1 LVRFGSFLNSSRGR
15 PNGWLFMRL
24 LSTQDEGH
32 LESIVYFLSEA
43 LRAAI
48 EAGDSL
54 QQCGCGM
61 PQLDQSMD
69 CGEITE
75 RLASFRHYIQ
85 ALWSREVMMMA
96 KILRARELAKE
107 LRIHDAELR
116 PEIDTFR
123 LATVS
128 SADIQDMLLPD
139 AQNLF
144 NGAVEPRRFIEARGW
159 SSMTDV
165 SSGEPLLGYRVAG
178 HVDVRLLLDACEAL
192 HFGLAARYGF
202 DSLRSRAGGETEEAM
217 LLDEVVEAPM
227 LLTELGDIV
236 SEGPAIVPFDWRS
249 IFPIQPAVRH

>member
-1 LVRFGSFLNSSRGR
+1 
-15 PNGWLFMRL
+15 MRL

-54 QQCGCGM
+54 QQCGCDM

-69 CGEITE
+69 CAEITE

-85 ALWSREVMMMA
+85 ALWSREVLMIA
-96 KILRARELAKE
+96 KILRARDLAKE
-107 LRIHDAELR
+107 LRIHEPELR

-128 SADIQDMLLPD
+128 SADLQEMLLPD

-144 NGAVEPRRFIEARGW
+144 NGAVEPRRFIAARGW
-159 SSMTDV
+159 NAIAD
-165 SSGEPLLGYRVAG
+165 SGSGNPLLGYRVAG

-192 HFGLAARYGF
+192 HFGIAARYGF
-202 DSLRSRAGGETEEAM
+202 DSLPPRIQVAAEEEEEAM
-217 LLDEVVEAPM
+217 LLDDVVEAPM
-227 LLTELGDIV
+227 LLTELGEIV
-236 SEGPAIVPFDWRS
+236 SDGPAPVPALDWRRT
-249 IFPIQPAVRH
+249 FPIQPALRH

>member
-1 LVRFGSFLNSSRGR
+1 MRF
-15 PNGWLFMRL
+15 
-24 LSTQDEGH
+24 LSTHDEGH

-48 EAGDSL
+48 EAGDTLRQS
-54 QQCGCGM
+54 GCDM
-61 PQLDQSMD
+61 PQLDHGMD
-69 CGEITE
+69 CGELAD

-85 ALWSREVMMMA
+85 GLWSREVMMVA

-107 LRIHDAELR
+107 LRAHEPELR

-144 NGAVEPRRFIEARGW
+144 NGAVQPKRFLETRGY
-159 SSMTDV
+159 STIGDGE
-165 SSGEPLLGYRVAG
+165 SGNQLLGYRIAG

-202 DSLRSRAGGETEEAM
+202 DALPVRALIAHVDEEAM
-217 LLDEVVEAPM
+217 LLEDVVDAPLLLSELDEM
-227 LLTELGDIV
+227 LADTRTVFPL
-236 SEGPAIVPFDWRS
+236 DWRS
-249 IFPIQPAVRH
+249 TFPIQPGLPH

>member
-1 LVRFGSFLNSSRGR
+1 
-15 PNGWLFMRL
+15 MRL

-32 LESIVYFLSEA
+32 LGSIVYFLSEA
-43 LRAAI
+43 LRSAI

-75 RLASFRHYIQ
+75 RLASFRRYIQ
-85 ALWSREVMMMA
+85 ELWSREVMMIA
-96 KILRARELAKE
+96 KILRARDLAKE
-107 LRIHDAELR
+107 LRVHDTELR

-139 AQNLF
+139 AQDLF
-144 NGAVEPRRFIEARGW
+144 NGAVEPRRFVEARGW
-159 SSMTDV
+159 SSLTDAG
-165 SSGEPLLGYRVAG
+165 SGNPLLGYRVAG

-202 DSLRSRAGGETEEAM
+202 DSLPSRALFAGDDGEEAM

-236 SEGPAIVPFDWRS
+236 TESPALVPALDWRS
-249 IFPIQPAVRH
+249 TFPIQPAVRH